1 MFGRYGY
8 ILLVMLVVGLS
19 SCGETYNKILKSNNL
34 DYKLTKAKEYYNNGK
49 YDKAIPLFEELIPL
63 YKGTVSI
70 NEIYYLYA
78 MSHYE
83 EASFIIACFHFK
95 NIHDSYPLSP
105 YAEECLYMTAF
116 CDYKMSASVQ
126 LDQTYTTKAIDG
138 FQLFINSYP
147 NSDKIT
153 EANQMIEQLRR
164 KLEIKAL
171 NAAELYLKMKLYKAA
186 ATSFSNILIDFPDT
200 KDDEKVSF
208 MVVKS
213 YYLYAQN
220 SIRAKQMERYEET
233 VKAYKVFAKKY
244 GGSTFMKEADKIYE
258 ATLKDMEDF
267 KNYKDKKKRL

>member
-34 DYKLTKAKEYYNNGK
+34 DYKLTKAKEYYNEGK

-83 EASFIIACFHFK
+83 EASFIIAGFHFK
-95 NIHDSYPLSP
+95 NIHESYPLSP

-116 CDYKMSASVQ
+116 CDYKMSAEVQ

-147 NSDKIT
+147 NSDKVT
-153 EANQMIEQLRR
+153 EANQMIDQLRR
-164 KLEIKAL
+164 KLELKAL

-213 YYLYAQN
+213 YYLYSQN
-220 SIRAKQMERYEET
+220 SIRARQMERYEQA
-233 VKAYKVFAKKY
+233 VKAYKVFEKKY
-244 GGSTFMKEADKIYE
+244 KTSPFMKEAEKIYE
-258 ATLKDMEDF
+258 ATLQDMEDF
-267 KNYKDKKKRL
+267 SHHKDKKKRL

>member
-8 ILLVMLVVGLS
+8 ILLMVLVVGLS

-34 DYKLTKAKEYYNNGK
+34 DYKLTKAKEYYNDGK
-49 YDKAIPLFEELIPL
+49 YDKAIPIFEELIPL

-83 EASFIIACFHFK
+83 EASFIIAGFHFK
-95 NIHDSYPLSP
+95 NIYESYPLSP

-116 CDYKMSASVQ
+116 CDYKMSAEVQ

-138 FQLFINSYP
+138 FQLFINSYSS
-147 NSDKIT
+147 SDKVT
-153 EANQMIEQLRR
+153 EANQMIDQLRR
-164 KLEIKAL
+164 KLELKAL
-171 NAAELYLKMKLYKAA
+171 NAADLYLKMRLYKAA

-220 SIRAKQMERYEET
+220 SIRDRQMERYEST
-233 VKAYKVFAKKY
+233 VKAYKVFEKKY
-244 GGSTFMKEADKIYE
+244 KDSPYMKEAEKIYE

-267 KNYKDKKKRL
+267 ANHKDKKKRL

>member
-8 ILLVMLVVGLS
+8 VLLIMLVVGLS

-83 EASFIIACFHFK
+83 EASFIIASFHFK

-116 CDYKMSASVQ
+116 CDYKMSAGVQ

-220 SIRAKQMERYEET
+220 SIRARQMERLEQT

-244 GGSTFMKEADKIYE
+244 EGSTFMKEAEKIYE

-267 KNYKDKKKRL
+267 KNYKEKKKRL

>member
-34 DYKLTKAKEYYNNGK
+34 DYKLTKAKEYYNDGK
-49 YDKAIPLFEELIPL
+49 YEKAIPLFEELIPL

-83 EASFIIACFHFK
+83 EASFIIAGFHFK
-95 NIHDSYPLSP
+95 NIHESYPLSP

-116 CDYKMSASVQ
+116 CNYKMSASVQ

-164 KLEIKAL
+164 KLELKAL
-171 NAAELYLKMKLYKAA
+171 SAAELYLKMKLYKAA

-220 SIRAKQMERYEET
+220 SVRSRQMERYDQA
-233 VKAYKVFAKKY
+233 VKAYKIFEKKY
-244 GGSTFMKEADKIYE
+244 QSSSFMKEAEKIYE

-267 KNYKDKKKRL
+267 KNHKDKKKRL